1 MPPAEPNWTHLQ
13 IPPIVPGSLS
23 ASPPRVGAV
32 SDRSPTS
39 VQLTDRSLRFDH
51 REARCAEGHCDSPL
65 LRNEVEET
73 PGGDDD
79 VEVVTSMKTRHP
91 WEVYHTPIRM
101 SRGQPPGE
109 ESLSPM
115 RFPTSIIV
123 HCQRYETMRSWRF
136 LVFKR
141 NVRPHLF
148 VHYDYE

>member
-73 PGGDDD
+73 PGGGRRCRG
-79 VEVVTSMKTRHP
+79 RHVDENETP
-91 WEVYHTPIRM
+91 MGGLPHTYQNVKGPAAWGGK
-101 SRGQPPGE
+101 S
-109 ESLSPM
+109 
-115 RFPTSIIV
+115 FPNAIP
-123 HCQRYETMRSWRF
+123 Y
-136 LVFKR
+136 
-141 NVRPHLF
+141 
-148 VHYDYE
+148 